1 MAKTSKNILD
11 EARKEIKQIDIDEAR
26 LLLDK
31 GAKIIDVR
39 ESDEWRQGHIP
50 QAIGIPRGFLEIR
63 VEEKVPDRKTP
74 VIMQCASGTRSA
86 YASRA
91 MRELGYENVYN
102 LTGGFNAWKDRGL
115 PWEADRQFTQD
126 ELTRYS
132 RHFVIPEVGEKGQA
146 KLLDSKVLLLGAGAL
161 GSPVALYLA
170 AAGVGTLGL
179 VDFDVVDLSNLQ
191 RQIIHTVDRIGIP
204 KTESAQKQIAAM
216 NPGIKVI
223 RHDVRLTS
231 ENVMEIIAPYDV
243 IVNCGDN
250 FPTRYLINDA
260 CVFAK
265 KPLVDGAI
273 FRFEG
278 NATVFYAD
286 KGGPC
291 YRCLYP
297 EPGAAR
303 HGAVV
308 RGGRSARRAAGS
320 YRIDR
325 GARSDQAAARCRASA
340 DRQDDLLRHAVG
352 SRLRAYPED
361 SQGSEHA
368 RSAARIRR
376 RPASSTTRD
385 SADSDQARTMAH
397 RRMRTPHRRRRRA
410 PRLADHAHNRKVQSG
425 RLIKGAHFF
434 WGRVFS
440 WSCLFWSCGFLKAR
454 FFWSE

>member
-26 LLLDK
+26 RLLNQ
-31 GAKIIDVR
+31 GAVIVDVR
-39 ESDEWRQGHIP
+39 ESDEWRQGHIT
-50 QAIGIPRGFLEIR
+50 QAIGIPRGFLELRI
-63 VEEKVPDRKTP
+63 EEKVPNRATH
-74 VIMQCASGTRSA
+74 VIMQCASGARSA

-115 PWEADRQFTQD
+115 PWEADRQFTPD

-191 RQIIHTVDRIGIP
+191 RQIIHTVDRIGML

-216 NPGIKVI
+216 NPAIKVI

-231 ENVMEIIAPYDV
+231 ENVMEIIKPYDV
-243 IVNCGDN
+243 VVNCGDN

-260 CVFAK
+260 CVFSK

-278 NATVFYAD
+278 QATVFYPD

-297 EPGAAR
+297 EPAPPDMAPSCAEAGVLGALPGLIGSIEALEAIKLIL
-303 HGAVV
+303 GAGHPLIGKMVYFDALSDRDYV
-308 RGGRSARRAAGS
+308 RILKIRKDPKCPVCSEHPTQTGLIDYEAFCGLGPSADANGSAHAAPAQAS
-320 YRIDR
+320 
-325 GARSDQAAARCRASA
+325 SAAAR
-340 DRQDDLLRHAVG
+340 
-352 SRLRAYPED
+352 
-361 SQGSEHA
+361 
-368 RSAARIRR
+368 
-376 RPASSTTRD
+376 
-385 SADSDQARTMAH
+385 
-397 RRMRTPHRRRRRA
+397 
-410 PRLADHAHNRKVQSG
+410 
-425 RLIKGAHFF
+425 
-434 WGRVFS
+434 
-440 WSCLFWSCGFLKAR
+440 
-454 FFWSE
+454 